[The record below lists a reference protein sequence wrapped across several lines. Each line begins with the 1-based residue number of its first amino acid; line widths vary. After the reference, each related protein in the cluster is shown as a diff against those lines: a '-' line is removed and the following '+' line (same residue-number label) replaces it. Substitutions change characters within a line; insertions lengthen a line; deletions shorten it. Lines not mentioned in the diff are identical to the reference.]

1 MFLLDTVLREGQQEW
16 CKVKI
21 KTEDFT
27 RRSQVLV
34 ALGDSG
40 MKGKTLLFFC
50 SIFFGWGGVG
60 IGSCSVA
67 QAGLKLTILLPKA
80 PEG

>member
-50 SIFFGWGGVG
+50 SIFFFFF
-60 IGSCSVA
+60 
-67 QAGLKLTILLPKA
+67 
-80 PEG
+80 

>member
-50 SIFFGWGGVG
+50 SIFFFFFD
-60 IGSCSVA
+60 IGSSSVA